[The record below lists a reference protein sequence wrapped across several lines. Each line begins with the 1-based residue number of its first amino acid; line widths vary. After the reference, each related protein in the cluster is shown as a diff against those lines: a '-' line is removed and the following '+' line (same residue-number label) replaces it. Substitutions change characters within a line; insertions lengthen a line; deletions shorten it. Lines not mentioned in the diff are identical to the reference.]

1 MRIRT
6 AFFVAIGISL
16 TGAISTPAASSLS
29 SVAATGEAK
38 RLPLIAVMP
47 LTGQGVDESSA
58 LIATDA
64 LSDELLKAKR
74 VRVLERS
81 QMESILKEQGFQK
94 SGYCDGTECA
104 VQMGKLLSIEK
115 IVVGTLGRIGSSYSL
130 SVRVVDVGSGEIVG
144 SVRRM
149 QRGEIELMVSDVLPE
164 VAQQISL
171 QVFGTSREDVPP
183 PPSELP
189 TIATPP
195 PPNPQAKLAEPA
207 PAPPVISAEAA
218 KDAHPCKWDW

>member
-1 MRIRT
+1 MRIRI
-6 AFFVAIGISL
+6 AFFIAIVTSL
-16 TGAISTPAASSLS
+16 IGTISTPAASSIS
-29 SVAATGEAK
+29 ADEIK
-38 RLPLIAVMP
+38 HLPLIAVMP

-64 LSDELLKAKR
+64 LSDEFLKTRR

-94 SGYCDGTECA
+94 SGYCDGAACA

-130 SVRVVDVGSGEIVG
+130 SVRIVDVGSGEIVG

-149 QRGEIELMVSDVLPE
+149 QRGEIDQMVSDVLPE

-171 QVFGTSREDVPP
+171 QVFG
-183 PPSELP
+183 PSQSQEYAPL
-189 TIATPP
+189 
-195 PPNPQAKLAEPA
+195 
-207 PAPPVISAEAA
+207 PAPPERPTQQQSTLQVKSPESPPAPQAVSSTEARE
-218 KDAHPCKWDW
+218 DAHQGKWDW